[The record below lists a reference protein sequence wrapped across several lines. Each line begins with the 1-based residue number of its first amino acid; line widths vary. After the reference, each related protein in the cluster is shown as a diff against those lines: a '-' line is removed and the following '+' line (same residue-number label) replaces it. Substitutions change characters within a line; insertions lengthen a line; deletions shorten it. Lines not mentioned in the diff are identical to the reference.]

1 MKVVFPKNIKKWIIA
16 GMSFNI
22 GPITLSIIQLFL
34 VAIGV
39 AAGLGVFNAVQKSG
53 SKVAAAIVA
62 IPVLGLFLIMAF
74 FKVSELGL
82 VAFVA
87 KLFRNKFFDTTK
99 KYQVNFD
106 RVDPFDILL
115 KSIGIDNK
123 EAKSFEQKEQKNVG
137 SDLLN
142 QIETWGLI

>member
-1 MKVVFPKNIKKWIIA
+1 
-16 GMSFNI
+16 MSFNI

-142 QIETWGLI
+142 QIET